1 MFVDHAKIY
10 VKGGDGG
17 NGIVAFRREKYIP
30 MGGPAGGDGGRGG
43 NVVFVADEGLSTLMD
58 FKYRKHFKAER
69 GAHGRGKNMHGSWGE
84 DLVVR
89 VPVGTVIRDDDSG
102 QVIADLTRAG
112 QEVIVARGGRGG
124 RGNARF
130 SSSVNRAPS
139 ISENGEPGEE
149 RWIRLELKLLADVG
163 LVGFPNAGKSTLISV
178 ISAAKPKIADYPF
191 TTLVPNL
198 GVVQTRGHDS
208 FVVADIPGL
217 IEGAHQGMGLGYEFL
232 RHVERTRVLLF
243 VLDTAQTEGRD
254 CLEDYEVLRRELQA
268 FNPDLAHRPFLIVAN
283 KMDLPDAETNLLR
296 LQEQFGDQV
305 IPISAAA
312 GQGIENLVD
321 RTWELLSQVPRE
333 ETLTGEEAV
342 VHRFEEEEPFTIEK
356 INGVFEVK
364 GKRIEKLVA
373 MTNFDTDDGLLRFQ
387 RIIEKIGLE
396 EALKEMGIQ
405 EGDTVRIK
413 DLEFE
418 YSE

>member
-268 FNPDLAHRPFLIVAN
+268 FNPDLAHCPFLIVAN

-296 LQEQFGDQV
+296 LQEQFGDQI
-305 IPISAAA
+305 IPISAAT

-321 RTWELLSQVPRE
+321 RTWELLSKVPRE
-333 ETLTGEEAV
+333 EMLTGEEAV